1 MGIINMGANASKKNN
16 RLKAKDLAELA
27 EKTKFSEEEISHW
40 HEGFLKDC
48 PTGKLTKNEF
58 AKIYNQ
64 FFPHGDPSAFAAFV
78 FNVFDE
84 NGDGSIEFEEFLQA
98 LSITS
103 RGRLEDK
110 LEWAF
115 RLYDLDNNGTITRD
129 EMLQIVKAIFSMVG
143 NHANFK
149 DDDNTPEKRVDRIFT
164 LMDTDGNGELSKEE
178 FLEGAKQDNSIVQAL
193 SLYDGLV

>member
-1 MGIINMGANASKKNN
+1 MGAQKSK
-16 RLKAKDLAELA
+16 LGKAKLQELA
-27 EKTKFSEEEISHW
+27 EKTSFTEEEISHW

-64 FFPHGDPSAFAAFV
+64 FFPHGDPSAFAEFV
-78 FNVFDE
+78 FNVFDD
-84 NGDGSIEFEEFLQA
+84 NGDGSIEFGEFLQA

-103 RGRLEDK
+103 RGKLDDK

-115 RLYDLDNNGTITRD
+115 RLYDLDNNGSITRD
-129 EMLQIVKAIFSMVG
+129 EMLEIVKAIFSMVG
-143 NHANFK
+143 NHAKFK
-149 DDDNTPEKRVDRIFT
+149 DDDNTPEKRVDRIFE
-164 LMDTDGNGELSKEE
+164 LMDSDGNGELSKEE
-178 FLEGAKQDNSIVQAL
+178 FLKGAKQDKSIVQAL

>member
-1 MGIINMGANASKKNN
+1 MGAHKSKLNPQAIN
-16 RLKAKDLAELA
+16 DLS
-27 EKTKFSEEEISHW
+27 EKTKFTPEEIRHW
-40 HEGFLKDC
+40 HDGFLKDC

-149 DDDNTPEKRVDRIFT
+149 DDDNTPEKRVERIFN

-178 FLEGAKQDNSIVQAL
+178 FLEGAKQDKSIVQAL

>member
-1 MGIINMGANASKKNN
+1 MGATPTRLNKK
-16 RLKAKDLAELA
+16 AIEDLSS
-27 EKTKFSEEEISHW
+27 KTKFSPEEIKHW
-40 HEGFLKDC
+40 HDGFLKDC

-64 FFPHGDPSAFAAFV
+64 FFPHGDPTAFAAFV

-103 RGRLEDK
+103 RGKLEDK

-115 RLYDLDNNGTITRD
+115 RLYDLDNDGTITRS

-143 NHANFK
+143 NHAQFK
-149 DDDNTPEKRVDRIFT
+149 DDDNTPEKRVDRIFQ

-178 FLEGAKQDNSIVQAL
+178 FLEGAKQDKSIVQAL

>member
-1 MGIINMGANASKKNN
+1 MGAQKSKLNQQ
-16 RLKAKDLAELA
+16 AIDELSY
-27 EKTKFSEEEISHW
+27 KTQFSPEEIKHW

-48 PTGKLTKNEF
+48 PTGKLTRNEF
-58 AKIYNQ
+58 SKIYNQ

-103 RGRLEDK
+103 RGKLEDK

-115 RLYDLDNNGTITRD
+115 RLYDLDNSGTIERD

-143 NHANFK
+143 DNSKFK
-149 DDDNTPEKRVDRIFT
+149 DDDNTPEKRVDRIFA
-164 LMDTDGNGELSKEE
+164 LMDVDGNGELSKEE
-178 FLEGAKQDNSIVQAL
+178 FLEGAKQDKSIVQAL